1 MTRALIIEIL
11 YLMPASAA
19 VLLVFWRL
27 VLSSD
32 RKETGALFFRLLSR
46 SFLKLGLIKAAK
58 LVTMRGAMEISGNCN
73 MST

>member
-11 YLMPASAA
+11 CLMPASAA

-58 LVTMRGAMEISGNCN
+58 LVTMRGSMEISGN
-73 MST
+73 MFT

>member
-19 VLLVFWRL
+19 LLLVFWRL

-58 LVTMRGAMEISGNCN
+58 LVTMRGAMEILGN